1 MKHKES
7 ITHKVLD
14 TIFSF
19 VFRNSYR
26 QSLNLNYKIGSWL
39 CLENNNQ
46 HFFEHCICRNYCYE
60 HDRDEITGCSV
71 CEILEFNY
79 KDYPFETLDDI
90 FLKVKNGFYSL
101 EEGCGYNSDE
111 YKYLA

>member
-7 ITHKVLD
+7 ITHKVLE
-14 TIFSF
+14 TIFDF
-19 VFRNSYR
+19 VLRNSFR
-26 QSLNLNYKIGSWL
+26 LSLSLNYKIGSWL
-39 CLENNNQ
+39 CPENDNQ
-46 HFFEHCICRNYCYE
+46 HFFDSCMCKRYCYE
-60 HDRDEITGCSV
+60 HERDEMTGCSV

-79 KDYPFETLDDI
+79 KDYPLEILDDY

-101 EEGCGYNSDE
+101 EEGCTYNSDE

>member
-1 MKHKES
+1 MKYKES

-14 TIFSF
+14 TIFGF
-19 VFRNSYR
+19 VFKNFFHLYF
-26 QSLNLNYKIGSWL
+26 SLESKIGSWF
-39 CLENNNQ
+39 CPENDKR
-46 HFFEHCICRNYCYE
+46 HFFEHCICKNYCYE
-60 HDRDEITGCSV
+60 HERDEITGCSV
-71 CEILEFNY
+71 CGILEYNY
-79 KDYPFETLDDI
+79 KDYPLETLDDY